1 MKKPLSS
8 VATQPEPEAQNEKS
22 VGSSW
27 TAIAEDEKKKKKLF
41 TEKLNQIF
49 SKCLNLI
56 NEKFTSSS
64 SIGYTE

>member
-27 TAIAEDEKKKKKLF
+27 TAIAEDGKKKKNSLLK
-41 TEKLNQIF
+41 K
-49 SKCLNLI
+49 
-56 NEKFTSSS
+56 
-64 SIGYTE
+64 

>member
-27 TAIAEDEKKKKKLF
+27 TAIAEDGKKKKKLF
-41 TEKLNQIF
+41 TVKVNQVS

-56 NEKFTSSS
+56 ERFPRSS